1 MDISKGGVTMTTVE
15 EEIKQYIKA
24 EDPTATDFYITKVVT
39 NFVESNVYYVS
50 WKSTNLKENETFY
63 YVLAEKNG
71 VLSYYDDGVLAIE
84 KLKNVLDSRRTFWQR
99 LHEFSLFEV
108 MAAVIALC
116 VTAVFIVLSLGL
128 VGPNELNKEFTGIF
142 GIIVGYYFGK
152 NVPSK

>member
-1 MDISKGGVTMTTVE
+1 MSELEENIKG
-15 EEIKQYIKA
+15 YIKA
-24 EDPTATDFYITKVVT
+24 EDPTADHFYISKIVSD
-39 NFVESNVYYVS
+39 FVESNVYYVS
-50 WKSTNLKENETFY
+50 WKSTNLNENETFY

-84 KLKNVLDSRRTFWQR
+84 KLKNVLDNRRTFWQR
-99 LHEFSLFEV
+99 LNEFSLFEV

-128 VGPNELNKEFTGIF
+128 VGPNDLNKEFTGIF

-152 NVPSK
+152 NVPAR

>member
-1 MDISKGGVTMTTVE
+1 LKGGVAMSE
-15 EEIKQYIKA
+15 FDEAIKIYIKA
-24 EDPTATDFYITKVVT
+24 EDSTADDFSISKVVS

-50 WKSTNLKENETFY
+50 WKSTKLKENETFY

-99 LHEFSLFEV
+99 LNEFSLFEV

-116 VTAVFIVLSLGL
+116 VTALFIILSLGL

-152 NVPSK
+152 NVPGK